1 MADEGKEKKNTTL
14 GVKSGTLSVGTLST
28 SGGAARGGNA
38 GRGVAV
44 EVRKR
49 RDFSSTPAMQGAVPP
64 ELAER
69 KRILDEAAK
78 NADAEA
84 AERNKDRKVAED
96 LARKRA
102 EEAAARK
109 AEEEAARKAAEDERK
124 KAAEAIAATKDTAA
138 EEVANPAIDAVVV
151 ERNRLAKAEDT
162 RRRAAEADRARPAAP
177 VKGKEAGRKKGGRN
191 AYLEDLEQR
200 YRSGRRKV
208 GNKRGMPQ
216 QQAAEKVMRE
226 VIIPEVITVGELAS
240 RMSERSADLVK
251 KLMELGQ
258 MVTITQSID
267 QETAALLVEEF
278 GHSYKM
284 VSEADIEENLIEIEE
299 DQTKLITRPP
309 VVTVMGHVDHG
320 KTSLLDA
327 IRRTDVVAGEAG
339 GITQHI
345 GAYQVRTKSGK
356 PITFLDTPG
365 HEAFTSMRARG
376 AAVTD
381 VVVLVVAADD
391 GVMPQ
396 TVEAIKHAK
405 AANVPIIV
413 AVNKIDKP
421 EANPDRVKQELLSH
435 ELVAEEFG
443 GDTIFVPVSAKE
455 GRGIEELEEMILL
468 QADVLDL
475 KANPNRKADG
485 IVVEAQLDKGRGPV
499 ATVINKSGTLKDGD
513 ILVVGSTWGRVR
525 ALMNDR
531 GQRVD
536 EAGPAMP
543 VEILGLQSVPE
554 AGDEFVVVDSDR
566 RAREVAEFRDRKKRE
581 KQQVQSNKM
590 SLDNLFTQIAAGE
603 VKELPLIVKGDVQG
617 SIEAISEAVQKLA
630 TDEIKVRVLHSAVG
644 VITESDVMLA
654 TASNAL
660 IIGFNVRANP
670 QARTLSEREGIEI
683 RYYNVIYHLVD
694 EIKAAMVGMLEPEYT
709 EKVIGHAEIREVFK
723 VSKVGTIAGCMVT
736 DGVIQRNVKARLIR
750 DGIVI
755 HEGELAS
762 LKRFK
767 DDAKEVQTGFE
778 CGLSFAKT
786 DDLRANDQVECFI
799 MEEQKLDLDILKK
812 RAEQRKKDADE
823 LSKKEAAAAAAEDVA
838 S

>member
-1 MADEGKEKKNTTL
+1 MERQDMTEEKKNTTL
-14 GVKSGTLSVGTLST
+14 GVKTGTLSVGTLST
-28 SGGAARGGNA
+28 SGGARPAA
-38 GRGVAV
+38 KGVAV

-49 RDFSSTPAMQGAVPP
+49 RDFSGTTPSAAKGPVSP
-64 ELAER
+64 ELEEKRRVLEEAE
-69 KRILDEAAK
+69 K
-78 NADAEA
+78 NALTEA
-84 AERNKDRKVAED
+84 QQRDRDRKVAEE
-96 LARKRA
+96 LARKRS
-102 EEAAARK
+102 EEVQRK
-109 AEEEAARKAAEDERK
+109 AEEEAARKAAE
-124 KAAEAIAATKDTAA
+124 EARAA
-138 EEVANPAIDAVVV
+138 EEAVAALRTTRTPDA
-151 ERNRLAKAEDT
+151 ERSQPVAAPTADMP
-162 RRRAAEADRARPAAP
+162 RRRDPAAEERDRARPATV
-177 VKGKEAGRKKGGRN
+177 VKGKEVTGRKKGGRN

-208 GNKRGMPQ
+208 GNKKSFGSQ
-216 QQAAEKVMRE
+216 SSEKVIRE
-226 VIIPEVITVGELAS
+226 VIIPEVITVGELAN

-251 KLMELGQ
+251 KLMGLGQ
-258 MVTITQSID
+258 MVTVTQSID

-278 GHSYKM
+278 GHKYKL
-284 VSEADIEENLIEIEE
+284 VSETDIEDNLVEADADDAVLVI
-299 DQTKLITRPP
+299 RPP

-327 IRRTDVVAGEAG
+327 IRRTDVAAGEAG

-345 GAYQVRTKSGK
+345 GAYQVTTKSGK

-365 HEAFTSMRARG
+365 HEAFTAMRARG

-405 AANVPIIV
+405 AAGVPIIV

-421 EANPDRVKQELLSH
+421 DANPDKVKQELLSY
-435 ELVAEEFG
+435 ELVSEDYG
-443 GDTIFVPVSAKE
+443 GETIFVHVSAKQ
-455 GRGIEELEEMILL
+455 GKGIEELEEMILL
-468 QADVLDL
+468 QSEVLDL
-475 KANPNRKADG
+475 QANANRKAEG
-485 IVVEAQLDKGRGPV
+485 VVVEAQLDKGRGPV
-499 ATVINKSGTLKDGD
+499 ATVIVKRGTLKDGD

-531 GQRVD
+531 GARVTD
-536 EAGPAMP
+536 AGPAMP
-543 VEILGLQSVPE
+543 VEVLGLQSVPD
-554 AGDEFVVVDSDR
+554 AGDDFVVVESDR

-581 KQQVQSNKM
+581 KQQVQSSKM
-590 SLDNLFTQIAAGE
+590 SLDNLFSQIAAGE

-617 SIEAISEAVQKLA
+617 SIEAITDAVNKLA

-683 RYYNVIYHLVD
+683 RYYNVIYNLVD
-694 EIKAAMVGMLEPEYT
+694 DIKSAMVGMLEPEYT
-709 EKVIGHAEIREVFK
+709 EKVIGRAEIREVFK

-736 DGVIQRNVKARLIR
+736 DGVIQRSAKARLVR

-755 HEGELAS
+755 HEGDLAS

-778 CGLSFAKT
+778 CGISFAKT
-786 DDLRANDQVECFI
+786 DDLRSGDQIECFI

-812 RAEQRKKDADE
+812 RADE
-823 LSKKEAAAAAAEDVA
+823 RQKVAAADAKAAEAKAAAEEKA
-838 S
+838 G

>member
-1 MADEGKEKKNTTL
+1 MTDAGKDKKSTTL

-28 SGGAARGGNA
+28 ASGTRANA
-38 GRGVAV
+38 SRGVEV

-49 RDFSSTPAMQGAVPP
+49 RDFSSTPAVGGKGPVSP
-64 ELAER
+64 ELEEKR
-69 KRILDEAAK
+69 RILEEAEK
-78 NADAEA
+78 NAATEAEQ
-84 AERNKDRKVAED
+84 RDRDRKVAED

-102 EEAAARK
+102 EEAQRK
-109 AEEEAARKAAEDERK
+109 VEEEAARKAAE
-124 KAAEAIAATKDTAA
+124 EARAA
-138 EEVANPAIDAVVV
+138 EETVAAVQATARPAEDDRPKTATPVDSAPRRRDPAAEER
-151 ERNRLAKAEDT
+151 ERNR
-162 RRRAAEADRARPAAP
+162 AAP
-177 VKGKEAGRKKGGRN
+177 VKGKDTSGRKKGGRN

-208 GNKRGMPQ
+208 GVNKKGFSSQP
-216 QQAAEKVMRE
+216 AEKIIRE
-226 VIIPEVITVGELAS
+226 VIIPEVITVGELAN
-240 RMSERSADLVK
+240 RMSERSADVVK
-251 KLMELGQ
+251 KLMGLGQ

-278 GHSYKM
+278 GHKYKL
-284 VSEADIEENLIEIEE
+284 VAETDIEIDLVEADDSAE
-299 DQTKLITRPP
+299 DMITRPP

-345 GAYQVRTKSGK
+345 GAYQVTTKSGK

-365 HEAFTSMRARG
+365 HEAFTAMRARG

-405 AANVPIIV
+405 AAGVPIIV

-421 EANPDRVKQELLSH
+421 EANPDKVKQELLSY
-435 ELVAEEFG
+435 ELVSEDYG
-443 GDTIFVPVSAKE
+443 GETIFVHVSAKQ
-455 GRGIEELEEMILL
+455 GKGIDELEEMILL
-468 QADVLDL
+468 QSEVLDL
-475 KANPNRKADG
+475 QANPSRKADG
-485 IVVEAQLDKGRGPV
+485 VVVEAQLDKGRGPV
-499 ATVINKSGTLKDGD
+499 ATVIVKRGTLKDGD

-531 GQRVD
+531 GARVT

-543 VEILGLQSVPE
+543 VEILGLQSVPD

-581 KQQVQSNKM
+581 MQQVQTSKM
-590 SLDNLFTQIAAGE
+590 SLDNLFSQIAAGE

-617 SIEAISEAVQKLA
+617 SIEAITDAVQKLA

-683 RYYNVIYHLVD
+683 RYYNVIYTLVD
-694 EIKAAMVGMLEPEYT
+694 EIKSAMAGMLEPEYT
-709 EKVIGHAEIREVFK
+709 EKVIGQAEIREVFK

-736 DGVIQRNVKARLIR
+736 SGVIQRNAKVRLIR

-767 DDAKEVQTGFE
+767 DDAKEVQSGFE

-786 DDLRANDQVECFI
+786 DDLRAGDQVECFI
-799 MEEQKLDLDILKK
+799 MEEQKIDLDVLKK
-812 RAEQRKKDADE
+812 RAEERQK
-823 LSKKEAAAAAAEDVA
+823 AAAAEEKA
-838 S
+838 AAANEEKAG